1 MSKFLGGGRGH
12 LKKLKKYALLCFFT
26 NLLFLLF
33 FFQHTIPSKAEKPIV
48 YFIPIEETVEKGLAA
63 FIDRSIQEAEEMGAD
78 KIVLE
83 LNTPGGA
90 VDAAIAIA
98 KSLNETK
105 IETIAYVNKQAISA
119 GAYIALNTDRIYFH
133 PSGTMGSAAIID
145 IEGNAADKKATS
157 FWKAEMI
164 NAAESH
170 NVDPIIAEAMV
181 DEEVDLKQYGAGK
194 GELLTLTAKQALEV
208 DYAKAIVSNRQE
220 LLDEIGL
227 SNAQIVESNV
237 TFAEKVARFLT
248 HPVVIPILL
257 SIGSIGLVLE
267 LYTPGFGIPGFMG
280 LFSLLLFFYGHHVAG
295 LAGME
300 SIILFVG
307 GILLII
313 AEFFIPGGIAG
324 LIGTI
329 SIIISMFIASGN
341 VMQMAISLI
350 IAIIVAILVFILM
363 TKVFGKKMKFFK
375 KIILTDATTTEKGY
389 VSNEN
394 RTDLIGKE
402 GVALTVLRPSGTA
415 IIDDER
421 VDVVTEGGFIA
432 KGKKVKVIKTEGSR
446 IVVREINE

>member
-1 MSKFLGGGRGH
+1 MLRVKRILFS
-12 LKKLKKYALLCFFT
+12 
-26 NLLFLLF
+26 LFLIHIAFLLLA
-33 FFQHTIPSKAEKPIV
+33 FQNVSQPRANNSIV
-48 YFIPIEETVEKGLAA
+48 YFIPIEETVEKGLSA
-63 FIDRSIQEAEEMGAD
+63 FIDRSIQEAEELGAE

-90 VDAAIAIA
+90 VDAAVAIA
-98 KSLNETK
+98 KNLNSTN

-145 IEGNAADKKATS
+145 LEGNAAGKKAAS
-157 FWKAEMI
+157 FWKAEMM
-164 NAAESH
+164 NAAEAH
-170 NVDPIIAEAMV
+170 GLDPIVAEAMV
-181 DEEVDLKQYGAGK
+181 DENVDLGEYGAEK
-194 GELLTLTAKQALEV
+194 GELLTLTAKQAVEV
-208 DYAKAIVSNRQE
+208 KYAKAIVSNRQE

-227 SNAQIVESNV
+227 PNAQIVESEV
-237 TFAEKVARFLT
+237 SFAEKIARFIT
-248 HPVVIPILL
+248 HPVVVPILL

-329 SIIISMFIASGN
+329 SIIVSLFIASGN

-350 IAIIVAILVFILM
+350 IAIVVAIIVFILM
-363 TKVFGKKMKFFK
+363 TKVFGKRMKFFR
-375 KIILTDATTTEKGY
+375 KIILNDATTTEKGY
-389 VSNEN
+389 VSNQN

-402 GVALTVLRPSGTA
+402 GVALTVLRPAGTA
-415 IIDDER
+415 IINEER
-421 VDVVTEGGFIA
+421 VDVVTEGGFIE